1 MDKLIDTMT
10 TLIDRMYMH
19 DFKYELVMD
28 TVKNNPTNLNISK
41 FYAKSDVNSSLIMLS
56 CRTSA
61 AIENH
66 LGGYIFNN

>member
-1 MDKLIDTMT
+1 MDKLTDTMT

-19 DFKYELVMD
+19 DFKYELVME

-41 FYAKSDVNSSLIMLS
+41 FYAKSDVNNSLIMLS

-66 LGGYIFNN
+66 IGNYKY

>member
-1 MDKLIDTMT
+1 MDKLTDTMT

-28 TVKNNPTNLNISK
+28 TVKNNPTNLNISR
-41 FYAKSDVNSSLIMLS
+41 FYAISDANNSLILLS

-61 AIENH
+61 AIENE
-66 LGGYIFNN
+66 LGTYKL